1 MTSTIKISDIKVGR
15 CHRKDLGDIAGLAAS
30 IEKIGLLHPSL

>member
-15 CHRKDLGDIAGLAAS
+15 RYRNDLGDIAGLAAQ
-30 IEKIGLLHPSL
+30 H